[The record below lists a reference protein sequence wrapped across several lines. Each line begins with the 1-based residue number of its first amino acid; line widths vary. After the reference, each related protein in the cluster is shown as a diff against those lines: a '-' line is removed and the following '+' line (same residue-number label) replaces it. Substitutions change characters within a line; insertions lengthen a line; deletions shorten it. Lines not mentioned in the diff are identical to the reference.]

1 MPEFSIKDT
10 EIQEVIQYSKLQGG
24 SKHRQKDIYALL
36 DRVIARGPIEDFA
49 EKKEG

>member
-1 MPEFSIKDT
+1 MPEFCIKSE
-10 EIQEVIQYSKLQGG
+10 EIEQMIQLSKLQGG

-36 DRVIARGPIEDFA
+36 DRVVARGPVKDFA